1 MKESGTRIVV
11 CLSLILLSLPLSY
24 AKRKS
29 STHTLSTGLLSYKDA
44 KQFLQFL
51 HESPRDHAAVTLFI
65 VDQGCEVCP
74 IFQAEWERVARASKK
89 AMQSHPVHFYLVYLS
104 NDEHSRKLI
113 ESLQVRFVPLLFV
126 FQPEKISSW
135 PRALPEDS
143 RDLYVLTRDTL
154 SAEAIALFVK
164 ERTGLNVPVPR
175 SFLQRWSTR
184 HILMTFGALVFGVT
198 MVLWMLGI
206 VFRASFWSVVSV
218 LVYCASVSGI
228 HYSIQHHRPWIRKS
242 AFGIDKY
249 LLRGS
254 WREQLAAEGAI
265 FSSLCFFLS
274 LSVVFLG
281 YLFQRYPN
289 VSKSRQKWVL
299 LFSYLTFGVLVF
311 LCFLMRTLWNLKFP
325 GYLVFSQE

>member
-1 MKESGTRIVV
+1 
-11 CLSLILLSLPLSY
+11 
-24 AKRKS
+24 
-29 STHTLSTGLLSYKDA
+29 
-44 KQFLQFL
+44 
-51 HESPRDHAAVTLFI
+51 
-65 VDQGCEVCP
+65 
-74 IFQAEWERVARASKK
+74 
-89 AMQSHPVHFYLVYLS
+89 MQSHPVHFYLVYLS

-113 ESLQVRFVPLLFV
+113 ESVSFKLRDSFTFYVIQLQVRFVPLLFV

-228 HYSIQHHRPWIRKS
+228 HYSIQHHRPWIRKN

-289 VSKSRQKWVL
+289 VSKSRQKWVV
-299 LFSYLTFGVLVF
+299 SDVIN
-311 LCFLMRTLWNLKFP
+311 RI
-325 GYLVFSQE
+325 EI